1 MKYEELKKR
10 KLNGEKVE
18 WDHITKEQLKEL
30 FKENCSDAMIA
41 ELYGVTKSKV
51 QYKRTKWDI
60 KIKSLA
66 MENVLENMKQTDLFQ
81 QLNESSKNRLLDKDN
96 MNVLAKAITHYIF
109 RNGPIEDM
117 HSENKFSQKDMKTL
131 NKYMVDHIA
140 TLLTCIYK
148 QDWLK
153 LEMLLAFYSV
163 YGQDWDV
170 AKPDFQEL
178 DFIYN
183 DFFKNNGNSLFPTTI
198 S

>member
-1 MKYEELKKR
+1 MKFEELRKR
-10 KLNGEKVE
+10 KLNGEKLE
-18 WDHITKEQLKEL
+18 WDNITKEQLKEL
-30 FKENCSDAMIA
+30 FKENCSDTMIA

-60 KIKSLA
+60 TIKNFA
-66 MENVLENMKQTDLFQ
+66 MEEMKQTDLFQ
-81 QLNESSKNRLLDKDN
+81 QLNESSKDRLLDKDN
-96 MNVLAKAITHYIF
+96 MDILAKAITHYIF

-140 TLLTCIYK
+140 TLLTCIYN

-153 LEMLLAFYSV
+153 LEMLLAFYSA

-170 AKPDFQEL
+170 AEPDFQEL

-198 S
+198 G